1 MNDSVLFSDT
11 FVITD
16 MNAMK
21 YDRVSRASAEAYPAR
36 DVTLTLDVNT
46 ELYPLAVDEQVQ
58 VVLASTLNMDGS
70 KDEVGKQSWRDVGS
84 GKGEET
90 LADGYDYVCHGKV
103 YRFED
108 GGEDTM

>member
-11 FVITD
+11 FVVTNV
-16 MNAMK
+16 NAQK
-21 YDRVSRASAEAYPAR
+21 YDRVSRASANNPSG
-36 DVTLTLDVNT
+36 DVSLTLDVNT
-46 ELYPLAVDEQVQ
+46 ELYPLTINDHMQL
-58 VVLASTLNMDGS
+58 VLASTLNMDGS
-70 KDEVGKQSWRDVGS
+70 KDEAGKQGWRDVGS

-103 YRFED
+103 YRFEE